1 MDDDDDFMVGGEED
15 DFGSGDEFCDFSD
28 EGGDDGNDGEPAEM
42 EETAENLYY
51 KAKSLEESHDEA
63 VQLLRKVVELE
74 QDDRSEYGFKALK
87 KLVKM
92 AVRNDFDG
100 NEQDIIKDFKGML
113 SYSNMVG
120 INVMEKGINAILD
133 RVVSTKKLELM
144 EELALLSAECFQRNS
159 NERAWFRV
167 NLKVAQ
173 MMYEAGE
180 VQSLP
185 SKLSSLVQWC
195 ELAPG
200 VNNPKKESF
209 LLEVLAL
216 QMQCAME
223 GKMTGPNGLRRLV
236 SRASSIQS
244 AIPHPRTLG
253 TLHECSGKV
262 MLFEHKWSN
271 AKQEFFDAFRNYDE
285 SGSPRRV
292 MCLRYITLAAL
303 LENTNISPFES
314 PETKSLV
321 SHEEIIP
328 VVDLWNAF
336 EKFDV
341 DWFNA
346 AVQKAYAGDKF
357 ACQFLP
363 SVIRCF
369 QFQKISEIVKAYS
382 KVKIA
387 FIAEQLKISV
397 KECES
402 IIVEF
407 IIDGRLNGTI
417 DQLNQVLLMKEEGAD
432 EVDVKYKAM
441 AQWSRHVQSV
451 TAAIGKKIIKDD
463 Y

>member
-1 MDDDDDFMVGGEED
+1 
-15 DFGSGDEFCDFSD
+15 
-28 EGGDDGNDGEPAEM
+28 
-42 EETAENLYY
+42 
-51 KAKSLEESHDEA
+51 
-63 VQLLRKVVELE
+63 
-74 QDDRSEYGFKALK
+74 
-87 KLVKM
+87 
-92 AVRNDFDG
+92 
-100 NEQDIIKDFKGML
+100 
-113 SYSNMVG
+113 
-120 INVMEKGINAILD
+120 
-133 RVVSTKKLELM
+133 
-144 EELALLSAECFQRNS
+144 
-159 NERAWFRV
+159 
-167 NLKVAQ
+167 
-173 MMYEAGE
+173 
-180 VQSLP
+180 
-185 SKLSSLVQWC
+185 
-195 ELAPG
+195 LAPG